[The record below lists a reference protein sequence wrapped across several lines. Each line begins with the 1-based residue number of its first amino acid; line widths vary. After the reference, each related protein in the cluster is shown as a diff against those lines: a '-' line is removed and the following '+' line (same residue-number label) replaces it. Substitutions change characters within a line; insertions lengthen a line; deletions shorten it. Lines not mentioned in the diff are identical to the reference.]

1 MSQEDMKQNDR
12 GFQRVRP
19 RDDNNTPKK
28 GPRFSIYWVW
38 GAIAAV
44 LIGFNLYGSFTPDA
58 KEINQLAFTNMLTN
72 GDVESYTVVTN
83 KNLVKVNVKKESLE
97 KPYIKN
103 LISKNGTMANP
114 VEKGPHFQFSISKP
128 EQFEQQMADFFEKN
142 PNVPQVA
149 YWRKQEGDWLA
160 PILNFI
166 LPLLIIVLIWVLLMR
181 KMGGGAGGGAG

>member
-19 RDDNNTPKK
+19 RDDNNNTPKK

-58 KEINQLAFTNMLTN
+58 KEITQLDFTNKMLAN

-83 KNLVKVNVKKESLE
+83 KSLVKVTIKKESLQ
-97 KPYIKN
+97 KPYIKEK
-103 LISKNGTMANP
+103 LSKNGTMSNT
-114 VEKGPHFQFSISKP
+114 VEKGPHFQFAISKP
-128 EQFEQQMADFFEKN
+128 EQFEE
-142 PNVPQVA
+142 
-149 YWRKQEGDWLA
+149 
-160 PILNFI
+160 
-166 LPLLIIVLIWVLLMR
+166 
-181 KMGGGAGGGAG
+181 